1 MNDKASDGTQ
11 RQQLPHF
18 IFPRSVFLSH
28 RGFSISLKD
37 VVFLRIPLHRAHDSF
52 NDWSLS
58 SWLWWKESEGG
69 E

>member
-28 RGFSISLKD
+28 RGFSISLN
-37 VVFLRIPLHRAHDSF
+37 VVFLRIPLPRAHDSF
-52 NDWSLS
+52 ND
-58 SWLWWKESEGG
+58 
-69 E
+69 